1 MDHAM
6 LDAINEREPE
16 FLARDG
22 KGKGYVCPQCGSG
35 SGRNGTGLHRD
46 PGSPT
51 HWKCFACGGYYD
63 VLDLY
68 GLAFGLDTFAEKL
81 SGAAAY
87 YGMTVRAERKRPTQP
102 TQPKQQEAPE
112 ADCTAFFRAA
122 EARLAETDYPQKRGL
137 SAKTC
142 ARFHLGYDPNWRN
155 PKAPAS
161 VPASPRL
168 IIPTG
173 RTSYLARD
181 VRGKDALSEQEAR
194 YTKVKVGKTRLFNA
208 EALDQAVKPVFVVEG
223 EIDAM
228 SIVEAGGEAVGLGS
242 ASNVR
247 LLLER
252 LRGNHPAQP
261 LILALDNDERGRKAS
276 EELAAGLKAENLPYF
291 VYNPCGEWK
300 DANEALQMAPESFLR
315 GVGDGERL
323 PEIERLTY
331 RQTSLQG
338 HLQAF
343 VDGIAKS
350 VDTPCLPTGFAA
362 LDKALDGGLYEGL
375 YIVGAIS
382 SLGKTTLVTQ
392 IGDQAA
398 AAGQD
403 VLMFSLEMAK
413 TELMAK
419 SISRHTLAL
428 ALERKLGT
436 VCAKTARGITDGRRY
451 AQYSEKERGII
462 RDAVTRYGEYAD
474 HLFVAE
480 GVGDIDVTAI
490 RERIA
495 RHIEMTGRTPLV
507 IVDYLQIIAPH
518 NERATDKQNMDKAVL
533 ELKRISRDY
542 KLPVIAVSSLN
553 RMSYGQKI
561 SMEAFKESGAIEYSS
576 DVLIGLQLRGAG
588 DANFDPTEAKKK
600 NPRQIEAVI
609 LKNRNGCVGDKL
621 EFEYYP
627 MFNFFREK

>member
-1 MDHAM
+1 
-6 LDAINEREPE
+6 
-16 FLARDG
+16 
-22 KGKGYVCPQCGSG
+22 
-35 SGRNGTGLHRD
+35 
-46 PGSPT
+46 
-51 HWKCFACGGYYD
+51 
-63 VLDLY
+63 
-68 GLAFGLDTFAEKL
+68 
-81 SGAAAY
+81 
-87 YGMTVRAERKRPTQP
+87 
-102 TQPKQQEAPE
+102 
-112 ADCTAFFRAA
+112 
-122 EARLAETDYPQKRGL
+122 
-137 SAKTC
+137 
-142 ARFHLGYDPNWRN
+142 
-155 PKAPAS
+155 
-161 VPASPRL
+161 
-168 IIPTG
+168 
-173 RTSYLARD
+173 
-181 VRGKDALSEQEAR
+181 
-194 YTKVKVGKTRLFNA
+194 
-208 EALDQAVKPVFVVEG
+208 
-223 EIDAM
+223 
-228 SIVEAGGEAVGLGS
+228 
-242 ASNVR
+242 
-247 LLLER
+247 
-252 LRGNHPAQP
+252 
-261 LILALDNDERGRKAS
+261 
-276 EELAAGLKAENLPYF
+276 
-291 VYNPCGEWK
+291 
-300 DANEALQMAPESFLR
+300 
-315 GVGDGERL
+315 
-323 PEIERLTY
+323 
-331 RQTSLQG
+331 
-338 HLQAF
+338 
-343 VDGIAKS
+343 
-350 VDTPCLPTGFAA
+350 
-362 LDKALDGGLYEGL
+362 
-375 YIVGAIS
+375 
-382 SLGKTTLVTQ
+382 
-392 IGDQAA
+392 
-398 AAGQD
+398 
-403 VLMFSLEMAK
+403 MAK